1 MKVVQ
6 ELVAYFDRRGR
17 LSPAEIRR
25 LLEHGYLA
33 ADAPPN
39 VLDLVEPRGASYYF
53 RVTGA
58 TDGPA
63 WGTDVYTGDTSIAVA
78 AVHMGLVKPDAQAIV
93 KVTLVEPPSEFKG
106 CARHGATTHDFG
118 RYGSAYTLRAI

>member
-17 LSPAEIRR
+17 LKPAEIRR
-25 LLEHGYLA
+25 LLERGYLA
-33 ADAPPN
+33 AEAPPN
-39 VLDLVEPRGASYYF
+39 MLDLVEPKGASYYF

-58 TDGPA
+58 VEGPA

-78 AVHMGLVKPDAQAIV
+78 AVHMGLVKPGVQAIV
-93 KVTLVEPPSEFKG
+93 KATLVEPPPEFKG
-106 CARHGATTHDFG
+106 SARHGATTHDFG
-118 RYGSAYTLRAI
+118 RYGSAYTLAAV